1 MTAESNNIFLHV
13 LDEFTAH
20 IVTPRGPDVFSTD
33 LEKGF
38 LPIYRFLHVLCALQ
52 RDQRTKIANW
62 DWQPT
67 ISEPSQVV
75 LNGRSSKI
83 NELFS
88 SICTHATTFAE
99 LNVTYVLILPI
110 NRPARLISLS
120 YSNQVWIQEEKIC
133 ITEFRSYSAYLDRG
147 RGILAQAQQLIQDIS
162 QLEHTPLSTP
172 NTQSNPNGIIA
183 ANCLILKLGI
193 LRLFSHPAW
202 QIDTLARPP
211 EIAEFR
217 VQEFAASAL
226 NHLEKRIGEQA
237 GLESVSYLSH
247 LMALVLEIGDV
258 QGRKRVLKLLER
270 IRHMGFRV
278 AEMCIGDAELV
289 WKTFGP
295 RAETGKSS

>member
-99 LNVTYVLILPI
+99 LNVT
-110 NRPARLISLS
+110 
-120 YSNQVWIQEEKIC
+120 NQVWIQEEKIC

-295 RAETGKSS
+295 RAETGGEWSVPRYENPLCVVQ

>member
-52 RDQRTKIANW
+52 RDQSTKIANW

-75 LNGRSSKI
+75 LNDRSSKI

-147 RGILAQAQQLIQDIS
+147 RGIIAQAQQLIQDIS

-278 AEMCIGDAELV
+278 AEMCIGDADLV

>member
-1 MTAESNNIFLHV
+1 M
-13 LDEFTAH
+13 
-20 IVTPRGPDVFSTD
+20 FSTD

-38 LPIYRFLHVLCALQ
+38 LPIYRFLHVLSALQ
-52 RDQRTKIANW
+52 RDQSTKIANW

-67 ISEPSQVV
+67 LLKPGQVV
-75 LNGRSSKI
+75 LNDGSSKF

-99 LNVTYVLILPI
+99 LNVAYVLILPI
-110 NRPARLISLS
+110 NRPALLISLS
-120 YSNQVWIQEEKIC
+120 HSNQAWIQEEKIC

-147 RGILAQAQQLIQDIS
+147 RGIIAQAQQLIQNIL
-162 QLEHTPLSTP
+162 QLEYTPLSTP
-172 NTQSNPNGIIA
+172 NTQSNHDDLIA

-211 EIAEFR
+211 EFAEFR
-217 VQEFAASAL
+217 IQEYAASAL

-237 GLESVSYLSH
+237 GLESVTYLSH

-258 QGRKRVLKLLER
+258 EGRMRVLKLLER
-270 IRHMGFRV
+270 IREMGFRV
-278 AEMCIGDAELV
+278 AVMCLEDAKLV
-289 WKTFGP
+289 WETFGP

>member
-211 EIAEFR
+211 EIAEF
-217 VQEFAASAL
+217 QEFAASAL